1 MQPAAHARRYLA
13 RGISRTHGENERKN
27 GRERKGKTLK
37 PVVVAVELV
46 LAALSARPI
55 DIPLTVIMI
64 IAIIIKDNWSIAG
77 HATLRD
83 QADATAFRET
93 QPRTEMQL
101 RVRMR
106 MRSDARAC
114 RCRGDHADRNLRSSV
129 RVQTG
134 PFGKE
139 INLIIDFVADSKEKN
154 L

>member
-1 MQPAAHARRYLA
+1 MRAA
-13 RGISRTHGENERKN
+13 ISRGGSVGRTAKTSERTD
-27 GRERKGKTLK
+27 ERKGKTLK

-93 QPRTEMQL
+93 QPRTEVQL

-154 L
+154 P